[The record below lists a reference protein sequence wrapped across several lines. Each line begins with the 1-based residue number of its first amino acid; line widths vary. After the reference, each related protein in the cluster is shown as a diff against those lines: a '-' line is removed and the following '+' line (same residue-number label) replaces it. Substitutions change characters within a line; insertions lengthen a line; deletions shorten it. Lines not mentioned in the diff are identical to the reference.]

1 LFIEESGVVILA
13 SYLLE
18 SSRVERFGVPPGRAR
33 VSTVPAAGTL
43 AGSQRGNDALACHG
57 FRAERHGR
65 SALGSV
71 TFTPGFWVVVGV
83 GHRVHAVV

>member
-1 LFIEESGVVILA
+1 LFIEDSGVVISF
-13 SYLLE
+13 SYLW
-18 SSRVERFGVPPGRAR
+18 SSYGWSGSGVPPGMGS
-33 VSTVPAAGTL
+33 VSCPPAAGAL

-71 TFTPGFWVVVGV
+71 TCTPGFWVVAGV